1 MQDLTTILAIAVLIF
16 AAYGD
21 IRRRLIPN
29 ELSIVLA
36 LLGLARMIVTGDWI
50 AAPWTVAAAAAI
62 LVIGFLC
69 FSRGWIGGGDAKLL
83 AAVALLVG
91 YRQLPDLLLIM
102 SLVGGVI
109 ALVVIAIEKLRP
121 LMLPLPIAMQFVGA
135 SLRIAVWTEET
146 LERLLKF
153 IRPSASRA
161 TEAPSPQSRPSV
173 PYGVAIAAAGV
184 AVLVFQSSL

>member
-29 ELSIVLA
+29 ELSIALA
-36 LLGLARMIVTGDWI
+36 VLGLVRMIVTGDWI

-102 SLVGGVI
+102 SLIGGVI

-135 SLRIAVWTEET
+135 SLRIALWTEES
-146 LERLLKF
+146 LERLLRL

-161 TEAPSPQSRPSV
+161 AEAPSPRSV

>member
-1 MQDLTTILAIAVLIF
+1 MQTLTTILAIAVLIF

-29 ELSIVLA
+29 ELSIALAVL
-36 LLGLARMIVTGDWI
+36 GVARMIVTGDSI
-50 AAPWTVAAAAAI
+50 AALWTVAAAAAI

-121 LMLPLPIAMQFVGA
+121 LMLPVPIAMQFVGA
-135 SLRIAVWTEET
+135 SLRIAVWTEES
-146 LERLLKF
+146 LDRLLKL

>member
-1 MQDLTTILAIAVLIF
+1 MQSLTTILAIAVLIF

-29 ELSIVLA
+29 ELSIALA
-36 LLGLARMIVTGDWI
+36 VLGLARMIVTGDSMDAFWTM
-50 AAPWTVAAAAAI
+50 AAGAAL
-62 LVIGFLC
+62 LVLAFLC

-83 AAVALLVG
+83 AAVVLLVG

-109 ALVVIAIEKLRP
+109 ALVVMAIEKLRP
-121 LMLPLPIAMQFVGA
+121 LMLPVPIAMQFAGA
-135 SLRIAVWTEET
+135 SLRIAVWTEES
-146 LERLLKF
+146 LERLLRL

-161 TEAPSPQSRPSV
+161 AEAPSPLSRPSV

-184 AVLVFQSSL
+184 AVLVFPSSL